1 MSAQSPSA
9 LSGWTPQ
16 GLNPKLLWA
25 LGLTLLLCAWA
36 WWWPAMPTTYS
47 GNAPSPTA
55 PASLPP
61 SSQTAPAA
69 QAEPVRA
76 LTPATTDPFALPVA
90 PPSAPVQAAVRPAPL
105 AAVVTPQPALAAP
118 PPRPVMPPPTVFGR
132 VKTPEGQ
139 WLVFLK
145 DGNQV
150 FEAKPQLSL
159 PSGYQVTELS
169 DSGITLSAK
178 DSGEV
183 LQLTWP
189 TP

>member
-9 LSGWTPQ
+9 LNGWASL
-16 GLNPKLLWA
+16 GLNPKLLGA

-36 WWWPAMPTTYS
+36 WWWPATFASDSGKALSPTTAAAAIRS
-47 GNAPSPTA
+47 A
-55 PASLPP
+55 
-61 SSQTAPAA
+61 QTAPAA

-76 LTPATTDPFALPVA
+76 LAPATADPFGLPVA
-90 PPSAPVQAAVRPAPL
+90 PLPAPVQAAVPPAPA

-118 PPRPVMPPPTVFGR
+118 PPRPVMPAPTVFGR

-159 PSGYQVTELS
+159 PSGYVVTELS